1 MQSANGV
8 QICPW
13 RHANGCACCF
23 KMEQVPLQQEL
34 GMAMLTLQAKI
45 YPVKCTPHL
54 PLP

>member
-8 QICPW
+8 QIRPW
-13 RHANGCACCF
+13 RCACCF

-34 GMAMLTLQAKI
+34 GMAMLTLQAKF
-45 YPVKCTPHL
+45 YLVRCTPYL